1 MDALIEL
8 LNFVKV
14 DQSKESVALRGDIEV
29 QMKHSELPLV
39 FDSDHIL
46 AVKKRMAELKR
57 MNFELFES
65 TQPLLDSARKPTF
78 GFGRFVPPAGATAAP
93 PGICHPSPEWGA
105 QFALRA
111 IEELRQKKAD
121 DEEKQVAGLQDKVAH
136 AIPDNPNDPPPRMS
150 LEEQDWC
157 GVAVCQNPKRVAG
170 LYCRSHT
177 CTWPDCSC
185 VNHNGLGS
193 YCGAHCCNNQFCK
206 RARVPGHSYCFDH
219 VLSEQENA
227 NAELLEIERVRNE
240 LRERMRKNKG
250 AWYLDQPEPRILD
263 NPGPTCCSIPSCFE
277 SNISGS
283 YYCAGH
289 SDGPELV
296 MKVAADPRSPPS
308 SPELKP
314 TDPPATAMAAMT
326 LADPTIRDRLATVL
340 KERGFTAY
348 PDLNAEWLQ
357 EMDSVIALASKSVT
371 LTPDHIIRM
380 AENALDAQLARIRTP
395 KVEPMD

>member
-8 LNFVKV
+8 LNFVRV
-14 DQSKESVALRGDIEV
+14 DQSEESVALRGDIEV

-39 FDSDHIL
+39 FDSDYIL
-46 AVKKRMAELKR
+46 GVKKRMAELKR
-57 MNFELFES
+57 VNFELFES
-65 TQPLLDSARKPTF
+65 TQPLLNSARKPTF

-93 PGICHPSPEWGA
+93 SGICHPSPEWGA

-121 DEEKQVAGLQDKVAH
+121 DEEKQLAGLQDKPVY
-136 AIPDNPNDPPPRMS
+136 AIQV
-150 LEEQDWC
+150 EQ
-157 GVAVCQNPKRVAG
+157 
-170 LYCRSHT
+170 
-177 CTWPDCSC
+177 
-185 VNHNGLGS
+185 VNHPPQMLHDLTEHLQ
-193 YCGAHCCNNQFCK
+193 AV
-206 RARVPGHSYCFDH
+206 R
-219 VLSEQENA
+219 QEEV
-227 NAELLEIERVRNE
+227 ELERVKNE
-240 LRERMRKNKG
+240 LRERMRKNKD
-250 AWYLDQPEPRILD
+250 AWYLEQPEPRVLD
-263 NPGPTCCSIPSCFE
+263 NPGPTCCSIPSCIE
-277 SNISGS
+277 SNVDGS

-289 SDGPELV
+289 
-296 MKVAADPRSPPS
+296 AADPRSPPS

-314 TDPPATAMAAMT
+314 TEPPTTAMAAMT
-326 LADPTIRDRLATVL
+326 LTEPTIRKRLATVL